1 MTRDSQDHEVLPEP
15 AASSSE
21 KPNDEVL
28 PEPAASSSAAAEV
41 PKIYTQQEIDH
52 FVKQLETM
60 VGWGGKD
67 DFTYITESGEIF
79 CKKGPGRD
87 YSSVRTIDPPVC
99 AAEKKNC
106 RAIAS
111 SSCRMCCFRLRLR

>member
-1 MTRDSQDHEVLPEP
+1 MKKGFLLPKGDANAENP
-15 AASSSE
+15 KKTE

-28 PEPAASSSAAAEV
+28 PEPAASSSAAQV

-60 VGWGGKD
+60 IGWGDK

-79 CKKGPGRD
+79 DRKQLEEIIRRYGR
-87 YSSVRTIDPPVC
+87 
-99 AAEKKNC
+99 
-106 RAIAS
+106 
-111 SSCRMCCFRLRLR
+111 

>member
-1 MTRDSQDHEVLPEP
+1 MLQPVVLKLFNPLPP
-15 AASSSE
+15 AASTMKKGFLLPKDDANTEKPKKTE

-28 PEPAASSSAAAEV
+28 PEPAASSSAAAQV

-52 FVKQLETM
+52 FVKQLERM

-79 CKKGPGRD
+79 GKHELEEIIRRYGR
-87 YSSVRTIDPPVC
+87 
-99 AAEKKNC
+99 
-106 RAIAS
+106 
-111 SSCRMCCFRLRLR
+111 

>member
-1 MTRDSQDHEVLPEP
+1 MLQPVVLKLFNPLPPAPKDDANAEKPKKTEKPNHEVLPEP

-60 VGWGGKD
+60 IGWGGKD

-79 CKKGPGRD
+79 CRKDLEEIIRRYGR
-87 YSSVRTIDPPVC
+87 
-99 AAEKKNC
+99 
-106 RAIAS
+106 
-111 SSCRMCCFRLRLR
+111 